1 MTYYKISKDQ
11 EQDEIRVICHLIT
24 KEIKDYYEDSF
35 SLSDLV
41 FKTGRSPEKIRKII
55 EVDMPKLGYQFIWE
69 ASPDMC
75 EPDLDE
81 EIQISDN
88 HIRIYARLRGI

>member
-1 MTYYKISKDQ
+1 MTYYKISKDKEQQ
-11 EQDEIRVICHLIT
+11 EINLVANLI
-24 KEIKDYYEDSF
+24 KYEIKNYNEDSF
-35 SLSDLV
+35 PLSDLV
-41 FKTGRSPEKIRKII
+41 FQTGRSPAKIRKIL
-55 EVDMPKLGYQFIWE
+55 EVDMPKFGYQFVWE

-88 HIRIYARLRGI
+88 HIRIYARLRGM